1 MLVRVWFT
9 LVSGFVVETDLFEE
23 NRWFETVRIGDWLSV
38 GRIGDGTAMFLTAE
52 VACLLTRE
60 RHRLD
65 GFV

>member
-38 GRIGDGTAMFLTAE
+38 GRIGDGTAMFL
-52 VACLLTRE
+52 
-60 RHRLD
+60 D
-65 GFV
+65 G